1 MRPNLSEAARVRFV
15 RGSVIALGLIVLAI
29 VAMAYI
35 GAGFVARRQA

>member
-15 RGSVIALGLIVLAI
+15 RGCAIALERIVLAI
-29 VAMAYI
+29 VDMAHI

>member
-15 RGSVIALGLIVLAI
+15 RGCAIALGRIVLAI
-29 VAMAYI
+29 VAMAHI

>member
-15 RGSVIALGLIVLAI
+15 RGCAIALERIVLAI
-29 VAMAYI
+29 VEMAHI